1 MQINEINNGVAV
13 EVSNIDITTITQ
25 EQANELYNILKH
37 RLVVVLR
44 NQKQC
49 PGSFAKTI
57 WLMSK
62 QINNWKQMKWDQ
74 YGNDL
79 TVPDKFINP
88 VDFENPEFYPV
99 QRVTGK
105 KINNKHTGI
114 FGTGTLDW
122 HANLNG
128 LDRADGVALQGVRD
142 CENTSTL
149 FLNTNLALRDLDPSI
164 KEKIK
169 NLYAIYEYRPDVWAA
184 GAPEYKHFQEKA
196 LEDTSYKMW
205 LLQKN
210 IAGVEGLYFYTNNR
224 CELVTDDPELK
235 QILTNHLFQEKYI
248 YEHMWEPGDIV
259 LMDQLLTLHKRGTDD
274 PDVLSKRILH
284 RITFPISNFDNF
296 IANNNRID

>member
-1 MQINEINNGVAV
+1 MQIKKINNGVAV
-13 EVSNIDITTITQ
+13 EVSDIDITTMT
-25 EQANELYNILKH
+25 EGQAQELYNILKQ
-37 RLVVVLR
+37 RLVVVLK

-62 QINNWKQMKWDQ
+62 QINNWRQMKWDQ
-74 YGNDL
+74 YGNDIDI
-79 TVPDKFINP
+79 PEKFIDP
-88 VDFENPEFYPV
+88 TTFENPEFYPV

-149 FLNTNLALRDLDPSI
+149 FLNTNLALRDLDPI
-164 KEKIK
+164 IIEKIK

-184 GAPEYKHFQEKA
+184 GAPEYKHFQQKSQ
-196 LEDTSYKMW
+196 EDTSYKMW
-205 LLQKN
+205 VLQKN

-224 CELVTDDPELK
+224 CELVTEDNHLK
-235 QILTNHLFQEKYI
+235 QTLIDHLFQEKYI
-248 YEHMWEPGDIV
+248 YEHSWMPGDIV

-284 RITFPISNFDNF
+284 RITFPISNVKNF
-296 IANNNRID
+296 IANNNQIP

>member
-13 EVSNIDITTITQ
+13 EVSDIDITTMT
-25 EQANELYNILKH
+25 EGQAQELYNILKQ
-37 RLVVVLR
+37 RLVVVLK

-62 QINNWKQMKWDQ
+62 QINNWRQMKWDQ
-74 YGNDL
+74 YGNDIDI
-79 TVPDKFINP
+79 PEKFIDP
-88 VDFENPEFYPV
+88 TTFENPEFYPV

-149 FLNTNLALRDLDPSI
+149 FLNTNLALRDLDPI
-164 KEKIK
+164 IIEKIK

-184 GAPEYKHFQEKA
+184 GAPEYKHFQQKSQ
-196 LEDTSYKMW
+196 EDTSYKMW
-205 LLQKN
+205 VLQKN

-224 CELVTDDPELK
+224 CELVTEDNHLK
-235 QILTNHLFQEKYI
+235 QTLIDHLFQEKYI
-248 YEHMWEPGDIV
+248 YEHSWMPGDIV

-284 RITFPISNFDNF
+284 RITFPISNVKNF
-296 IANNNRID
+296 IANNNQIP

>member
-1 MQINEINNGVAV
+1 MEINEINNGVAV
-13 EVSNIDITTITQ
+13 EVSGIDITTITQ
-25 EQANELYNILKH
+25 EQATCLYDILKQK
-37 RLVVVLR
+37 LVVVLK
-44 NQKQC
+44 NQEQC
-49 PGSFAKTI
+49 PGSFTKTI

-62 QINNWKQMKWDQ
+62 QINNWRQMKWDQ
-74 YGNDL
+74 YGNEINLSENFVD
-79 TVPDKFINP
+79 PDSYGN
-88 VDFENPEFYPV
+88 NEFYPV

-149 FLNTNLALRDLDPSI
+149 FLNTNLALNDLDLEI

-169 NLYAIYEYRPDVWAA
+169 DLYAIYEYRPDIWAA
-184 GAPEYKHFQEKA
+184 GAPEYKHFKEKA
-196 LEDTSYKMW
+196 QQDTSYKMW

-224 CELVTDDPELK
+224 CELATKDEGLK
-235 QILTNHLFQEKYI
+235 QILVDHLFQEKYI
-248 YEHMWEPGDIV
+248 YEHMWQPGDIV

-284 RITFPISNFDNF
+284 RITFPISNFNNF
-296 IANNNRID
+296 IANNNIIY

>member
-1 MQINEINNGVAV
+1 MQIKDINNGVAV
-13 EVSNIDITTITQ
+13 EVSDIDITTIDKSTAQ
-25 EQANELYNILKH
+25 ELYDILKQ
-37 RLVVVLR
+37 RLIVVLK

-49 PGSFAKTI
+49 PGSFTKTI
-57 WLMSK
+57 WEMGHT
-62 QINNWKQMKWDQ
+62 INNWKQMKWDQ
-74 YGNDL
+74 YGNEIELSDDFIH
-79 TVPDKFINP
+79 PDDYGNN
-88 VDFENPEFYPV
+88 ELYPV

-149 FLNTNLALRDLDPSI
+149 FLNTNLALNDLDFET

-169 NLYAIYEYRPDVWAA
+169 DLYAIYEYRPDVWAA

-196 LEDTSYKMW
+196 KQDTSYKMW

-210 IAGVEGLYFYTNNR
+210 VAGVKGLYFYTNNR
-224 CELVTDDPELK
+224 CELVTEDTSLK
-235 QILTNHLFQEKYI
+235 QKLIDHLFQDKYI

-274 PDVLSKRILH
+274 PDILSKRILH

-296 IANNNRID
+296 IANNNCFD

>member
-1 MQINEINNGVAV
+1 MQIKEINNGVAV
-13 EVSNIDITTITQ
+13 EVSGIDITTIT
-25 EQANELYNILKH
+25 EDQAKELYDILKQ
-37 RLVVVLR
+37 RLVVVLK

-49 PGSFAKTI
+49 PGSFTKTV

-62 QINNWKQMKWDQ
+62 SVANWTQMKWDQ
-74 YGNDL
+74 YGNEIE
-79 TVPDKFINP
+79 VPDKFIDP
-88 VDFENPEFYPV
+88 TTFDNPELYPV

-149 FLNTNLALRDLDPSI
+149 FLNTNLALRDLDLDI
-164 KEKIK
+164 REKIK

-184 GAPEYKHFQEKA
+184 GAPEYKHFAEHAKK
-196 LEDTSYKMW
+196 DTSYKMW

-224 CELVTDDPELK
+224 CELVTQDRELK
-235 QILTNHLFQEKYI
+235 QTLIDHLFQEKYI
-248 YEHMWEPGDIV
+248 YEHMWKPGDIV
-259 LMDQLLTLHKRGTDD
+259 FMDQLLTLHKRGTDD
-274 PDVLSKRILH
+274 PEILSKRVLH
-284 RITFPISNFDNF
+284 RVTFKISNFKGF
-296 IANNNRID
+296 IANNNQIA